1 MKDKDYL
8 KSINADYKAGYD
20 HGRTSMAKELL
31 IALLI
36 VGVIL
41 FIFN

>member
-1 MKDKDYL
+1 MEDKDYL
-8 KSINADYKAGYD
+8 KSTNADYKAGCD
-20 HGRTSMAKELL
+20 HGRTSMAIELSVV
-31 IALLI
+31 LLI